1 MYNIGSCLI
10 VWLVFDRIGPC
21 LTIKFSISCGV
32 LLDRDPG
39 ILDSPSRVTS
49 PVSTS
54 VLDLIMDNRRSQDC
68 YQRGSCVVLVCLRQS
83 SDGFEWTSGCGM
95 VVELCRWLNSPQFLF
110 MDCVLPRRKGEHV
123 WTMAVKGYRQ
133 VFRVI
138 PGIRSR

>member
-1 MYNIGSCLI
+1 
-10 VWLVFDRIGPC
+10 
-21 LTIKFSISCGV
+21 
-32 LLDRDPG
+32 
-39 ILDSPSRVTS
+39 
-49 PVSTS
+49 
-54 VLDLIMDNRRSQDC
+54 MDNRRSQDC

-138 PGIRSR
+138 PVMVESSSVHNTAVTIGVGV